1 MRSLVTAVV
10 LAGSVFAVSTAAEAR
25 GCITG
30 AIVGG
35 IAGHAVHHGI
45 AGAAAGCAA
54 GSGASHYYRTHNNA
68 AALRRSQNQVT
79 PSVAQ

>member
-1 MRSLVTAVV
+1 MRGFLIVAG
-10 LAGSVFAVSTAAEAR
+10 LAGSVFASGAAEAR

-68 AALRRSQNQVT
+68 AALKRSQGQIT

>member
-1 MRSLVTAVV
+1 MRGIMTAAV
-10 LAGSVFAVSTAAEAR
+10 LAVSVFAASGAAQAR

-54 GSGASHYYRTHNNA
+54 GSGASHYYRTHKSR
-68 AALRRSQNQVT
+68 AALQRSQQQMT

>member
-1 MRSLVTAVV
+1 MRRILVATVF
-10 LAGSVFAVSTAAEAR
+10 AGSLLVLSNGADAR

-54 GSGASHYYRTHNNA
+54 GSGASHYYRTHNSRSS
-68 AALRRSQNQVT
+68 LHRSQQQIT

>member
-1 MRSLVTAVV
+1 MRGILIAAILT
-10 LAGSVFAVSTAAEAR
+10 GSVLSATGTAEAR

-30 AIVGG
+30 ALIGG

-54 GSGASHYYRTHNNA
+54 GSGASHYYRTHNSG
-68 AALRRSQNQVT
+68 AALRRSQQQVT

>member
-1 MRSLVTAVV
+1 MRFLVAATV
-10 LAGSVFAVSTAAEAR
+10 LAGSLAVTSTAAEAR

-30 AIVGG
+30 ALIGG

-54 GSGASHYYRTHNNA
+54 GSGASRYYKSHNSA
-68 AALRRSQNQVT
+68 AALKRSQQQVT

>member
-1 MRSLVTAVV
+1 MRSLVAAAV
-10 LAGSVFAVSTAAEAR
+10 LAGSLLAVSTAAEAR

-30 AIVGG
+30 AIIGG

-54 GSGASHYYRTHNNA
+54 GSGASRYYKSHNSA
-68 AALRRSQNQVT
+68 TALKRSQQQVT

>member
-1 MRSLVTAVV
+1 MRSTAAAAILVGS
-10 LAGSVFAVSTAAEAR
+10 LAATSTAAEAR

-54 GSGASHYYRTHNNA
+54 GSGASHYYKSHNSA
-68 AALRRSQNQVT
+68 AALKRSQQQVT

>member
-1 MRSLVTAVV
+1 MRGIVIAAL
-10 LAGSVFAVSTAAEAR
+10 LAGSVVSVSSTAEAR

-30 AIVGG
+30 AIIGG
-35 IAGHAVHHGI
+35 LAGHAVHHGL

-54 GSGASHYYRTHNNA
+54 GSGASHYYKTHNNRD
-68 AALRRSQNQVT
+68 ALRRSQQQVT

>member
-1 MRSLVTAVV
+1 MRQVLTAAICAGAMLGVTQ
-10 LAGSVFAVSTAAEAR
+10 AAEAR

-30 AIVGG
+30 AIIGG

-54 GSGASHYYRTHNNA
+54 GSGASHYYRTHKSRS
-68 AALRRSQNQVT
+68 ALQRDQRAIT
-79 PSVAQ
+79 PPVAQ

>member
-1 MRSLVTAVV
+1 MRRIMVAVLCAGTLV
-10 LAGSVFAVSTAAEAR
+10 GVSTAAEAR

-30 AIVGG
+30 AIIGG

-54 GSGASHYYRTHNNA
+54 GSGASHYYRMHKSR
-68 AALRRSQNQVT
+68 AALRNDQRAIT
-79 PSVAQ
+79 PPVAQ

>member
-1 MRSLVTAVV
+1 MRGLLTAAVLTASLFTAS
-10 LAGSVFAVSTAAEAR
+10 GAAEAR

-30 AIVGG
+30 AIIGG

-54 GSGASHYYRTHNNA
+54 GSGASHYYRTHRSR
-68 AALRRSQNQVT
+68 AALQRSQQQVT
-79 PSVAQ
+79 PAIAQ